1 MFAVTRTP
9 LSLAPEWQDLLLGS
23 SPWAKRIFTEV
34 SALES
39 FPVPT
44 QPLETLRILP
54 SRGSLS
60 SQQDQSSLFIFIY
73 SFKT

>member
-1 MFAVTRTP
+1 MANSVLFLILLMFALPMTGSP

-23 SPWAKRIFTEV
+23 SLWAERIFAEV
-34 SALES
+34 SALKC

-54 SRGSLS
+54 SRESLPS
-60 SQQDQSSLFIFIY
+60 
-73 SFKT
+73 